1 MSMAFALHNDLQVM
15 MSGWGAILLLVAGG
29 FEVISGR
36 MTFGAL
42 AVFYFGAGMLYGLMG
57 SLLGAAAEVAG
68 GQQSLRH
75 VATLT
80 EAAALRT
87 GGCAT
92 IRFQGG
98 FGLEGVIF
106 DYAGTRV
113 LNGVDL
119 VIPAGARVAI
129 IGANGSGKSTLL
141 GVMLGLLRPA
151 AGVVRADGQDCA
163 AMDLP
168 AFRRQIGV
176 VLQHP
181 SFFHGTVREN
191 IAYGVPEA
199 DDAAIAEAVAL
210 AGAGELIAS
219 LSGGYDALLGE
230 GGATLSGGETQ
241 RLAIARALLR
251 RPRALVLDEPTN
263 HLDVNAVCQLI
274 DTFAHLT
281 PRPTVVLVSHDAR
294 VLEIVDATYR
304 LEGGSLHKMVR
315 HEPARGA
322 APTAAGA

>member
-1 MSMAFALHNDLQVM
+1 
-15 MSGWGAILLLVAGG
+15 
-29 FEVISGR
+29 
-36 MTFGAL
+36 
-42 AVFYFGAGMLYGLMG
+42 
-57 SLLGAAAEVAG
+57 
-68 GQQSLRH
+68 
-75 VATLT
+75 
-80 EAAALRT
+80 
-87 GGCAT
+87 
-92 IRFQGG
+92 
-98 FGLEGVIF
+98 
-106 DYAGTRV
+106 

>member
-1 MSMAFALHNDLQVM
+1 M
-15 MSGWGAILLLVAGG
+15 
-29 FEVISGR
+29 
-36 MTFGAL
+36 
-42 AVFYFGAGMLYGLMG
+42 
-57 SLLGAAAEVAG
+57 
-68 GQQSLRH
+68 
-75 VATLT
+75 
-80 EAAALRT
+80 
-87 GGCAT
+87 
-92 IRFQGG
+92 
-98 FGLEGVIF
+98 
-106 DYAGTRV
+106 
-113 LNGVDL
+113 
-119 VIPAGARVAI
+119 
-129 IGANGSGKSTLL
+129 
-141 GVMLGLLRPA
+141 
-151 AGVVRADGQDCA
+151 
-163 AMDLP
+163 
-168 AFRRQIGV
+168 
-176 VLQHP
+176 
-181 SFFHGTVREN
+181 
-191 IAYGVPEA
+191 
-199 DDAAIAEAVAL
+199 
-210 AGAGELIAS
+210 IAS